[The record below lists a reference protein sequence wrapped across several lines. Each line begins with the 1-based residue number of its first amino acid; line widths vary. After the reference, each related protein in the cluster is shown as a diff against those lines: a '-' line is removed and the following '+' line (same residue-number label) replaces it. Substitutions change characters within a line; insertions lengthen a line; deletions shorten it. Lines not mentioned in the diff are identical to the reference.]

1 MTGALTRAVSVRGTH
16 GYSPTQNEM
25 RASFFIAGPGI
36 QKGTDIGEIEIRR
49 VAPTLARQLGVS
61 LPSADL
67 KPLEIFE

>member
-1 MTGALTRAVSVRGTH
+1 
-16 GYSPTQNEM
+16 M
-25 RASFFIAGPGI
+25 RASLFIAGPGI
-36 QKGTDIGEIEIRR
+36 RKGADVGEIEIRR